1 MTCLQCEHIPVV
13 NRCSF
18 RWLYKGPEQSGH
30 FNRGLLHSLMRYQTK
45 RITGNRYSPIK
56 IAIWIGLMHSS
67 VGVPLYLI
75 QIQNNANSKS
85 HEPKSRQIAPFDFN
99 SWSCE
104 TTSKLALN
112 SCSSAAEFFTIF
124 FPTELD
130 ALYKKK
136 RVPCS
141 EGLRD
146 ILNFAAFR
154 NISPRLE
161 LCLFCCPVN
170 IYNSGST
177 PLKETRC
184 TRRAHSPSARPGSA

>member
-1 MTCLQCEHIPVV
+1 
-13 NRCSF
+13 
-18 RWLYKGPEQSGH
+18 
-30 FNRGLLHSLMRYQTK
+30 
-45 RITGNRYSPIK
+45 
-56 IAIWIGLMHSS
+56 MHSS

-75 QIQNNANSKS
+75 QIQNNAKSKS

-112 SCSSAAEFFTIF
+112 SCSSAAEFFTSDF
-124 FPTELD
+124 FPTETD

-141 EGLRD
+141 EGLRE

-154 NISPRLE
+154 YISHRPISAYSVAESGLTTQGLLRKINVLDGHT
-161 LCLFCCPVN
+161 LCQPDLVRRDEEFAACLMHFPCPD
-170 IYNSGST
+170 
-177 PLKETRC
+177 LQ
-184 TRRAHSPSARPGSA
+184 

>member
-1 MTCLQCEHIPVV
+1 MICLQCGHIPVV

-112 SCSSAAEFFTIF
+112 SCSSTSEFFTSDF
-124 FPTELD
+124 FPTETDFSISQTVL
-130 ALYKKK
+130 ALY
-136 RVPCS
+136 RI
-141 EGLRD
+141 
-146 ILNFAAFR
+146 ILF
-154 NISPRLE
+154 L
-161 LCLFCCPVN
+161 
-170 IYNSGST
+170 
-177 PLKETRC
+177 
-184 TRRAHSPSARPGSA
+184 SAYC